1 MASVASRAQPTPQG
15 LGSQKLL
22 PMVDHGGAGLGCS
35 TKNIHTH
42 PTVIHSENPDLLS
55 TVLHMMPARRR
66 TILMGGNSSRMRL
79 TFFLVLDLAA
89 VGFIGTL

>member
-22 PMVDHGGAGLGCS
+22 PMLDHGGAGLGCS

-42 PTVIHSENPDLLS
+42 PTVIHSKNPDLLS
-55 TVLHMMPARRR
+55 TVLQLLTVEGAVKGSVLYIVYSPPSILRRYR
-66 TILMGGNSSRMRL
+66 RWFR
-79 TFFLVLDLAA
+79 
-89 VGFIGTL
+89 